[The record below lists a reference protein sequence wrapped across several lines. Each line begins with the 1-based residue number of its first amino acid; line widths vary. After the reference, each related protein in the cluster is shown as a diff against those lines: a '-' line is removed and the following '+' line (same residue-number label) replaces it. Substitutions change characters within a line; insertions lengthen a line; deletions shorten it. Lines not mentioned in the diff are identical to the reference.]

1 MNLLEQQETESI
13 MRDRSMAM
21 VVRDN
26 KILMIET
33 YRFNRRIYELPGG
46 GIEAGETPE
55 EAALR
60 ELQEECGLH
69 GTINRQLNTLHWKN
83 GSTEYVFLVDVP
95 TDCEP
100 IVGSD
105 PEIVEGEEQAIK
117 NVQFMRLDEL
127 SEKDRAFLWAYG
139 LLDVN
144 NYFDIVL
151 SWGDEIS
158 YPLT

>member
-1 MNLLEQQETESI
+1 

-26 KILMIET
+26 RILMIET

-69 GTINRQLNTLHWKN
+69 GTINRQLNTLHWKD

-95 TDCEP
+95 MDCEP

-105 PEIVEGEEQAIK
+105 PEITKGEEQAIK

-139 LLDVN
+139 LLGVD

>member
-105 PEIVEGEEQAIK
+105 PEIVEGEDQAIK

-139 LLDVN
+139 LLDVDD
-144 NYFDIVL
+144 YFDIVL

-158 YPLT
+158 YPLM

>member
-1 MNLLEQQETESI
+1 
-13 MRDRSMAM
+13 MRDRSMAL

-33 YRFNRRIYELPGG
+33 YRFNRYINELPGG
-46 GIEAGETPE
+46 GIEKGESPS

-60 ELQEECGLH
+60 ELSEECGLH
-69 GTINRQLNTLHWKN
+69 GTINRQLNTLHRKD

-95 TDCEP
+95 LDCEP
-100 IVGSD
+100 IVGAD
-105 PEIVEGEEQAIK
+105 PEIPDGEEQAIK
-117 NVQFMRLDEL
+117 NVRFMRLDEL
-127 SEKDRAFLWAYG
+127 SEKDRAFLWSYG
-139 LLDVN
+139 LLDVD

-158 YPLT
+158 YPLI

>member
-1 MNLLEQQETESI
+1 MKLLEQQETESI

-69 GTINRQLNTLHWKN
+69 GSINRQLNTLHWKD

>member
-1 MNLLEQQETESI
+1 

-69 GTINRQLNTLHWKN
+69 GTINRQLNTLHWKD

-117 NVQFMRLDEL
+117 NVQFMSLDEL

-139 LLDVN
+139 LLDVDD
-144 NYFDIVL
+144 YFDIVL

-158 YPLT
+158 YPLM

>member
-1 MNLLEQQETESI
+1 

-26 KILMIET
+26 RILMIET

-69 GTINRQLNTLHWKN
+69 GTINRQLNTLHWKD

-95 TDCEP
+95 MDCEP